1 MPASAEHGS
10 GWSFAMRLLSFRGAL
25 CQELDLELLGLRVQ
39 QMCSTTAMGYAV
51 QVLVILVL
59 PRAIMIS
66 RLSSSPLVLVTDTC
80 TLREGDGDCF
90 LSAPRQETLEWA
102 ALNFFEEIIGA

>member
-1 MPASAEHGS
+1 MPASAEHGIS
-10 GWSFAMRLLSFRGAL
+10 GWSFTMRLLSFRGAL

-80 TLREGDGDCF
+80 TLGK
-90 LSAPRQETLEWA
+90 ET
-102 ALNFFEEIIGA
+102 EIASCQRHVRKHSNGRP